1 MTCSVYCNCTV
12 AAALCTV
19 GTPCVSFGC
28 MIVNSVHKSDSVII
42 IIIIIIIITLLF
54 SAVR

>member
-28 MIVNSVHKSDSVII
+28 MIVNSVHKGHSVIIKII
-42 IIIIIIIITLLF
+42 IIIIYSL
-54 SAVR
+54 AH